1 MSSIDTRYFAVLP
14 PSILTQTEATEFLG
28 ITAKTSAQ
36 QGRAGNASLADI
48 DWSSF
53 GATSSHQAI
62 TINASTNNM
71 SGAALDTMV
80 DTILSHI
87 GSRVLDK

>member
-14 PSILTQTEATEFLG
+14 PSVSTQTEATEFSG
-28 ITAKTSAQ
+28 ITKTSAQ
-36 QGRAGNASLADI
+36 QARAGSASLADI

-71 SGAALDTMV
+71 SGAALDTLV

-87 GSRVLDK
+87 GSRIPDK